1 MLRAS
6 VRHTNG
12 EVDLRAITNGRSVD
26 AQLPLSDQ
34 LLDLADAAV
43 NSVEHLPLAREQLRS
58 AAGTAVMNDAAAVIA
73 NFEMMTRVADTTGA
87 AVDVANE
94 ERLTPVIA
102 AIGVADFETARWG

>member
-6 VRHTNG
+6 VKHANG
-12 EVDLRAITNGRSVD
+12 EVDLRAITDGRSVD
-26 AQLPLSDQ
+26 ALLPLSEQ
-34 LLDLADAAV
+34 LVGLADAAV
-43 NSVEHLPLAREQLRS
+43 NNVEQLGFARGQLRGVAS
-58 AAGTAVMNDAAAVIA
+58 TAVLNDAAAVIA

-94 ERLTPVIA
+94 QRLTPVIT

>member
-6 VRHTNG
+6 VRHASG
-12 EVDLRAITNGRSVD
+12 EVDLRAITDGRTVD
-26 AQLPLSDQ
+26 ALLPLSQQ
-34 LLDLADAAV
+34 LIDLADAAV
-43 NSVEHLPLAREQLRS
+43 NDVEQLDVSRGNLRS
-58 AAGTAVMNDAAAVIA
+58 MAGTAVLNDAAAVIA

-94 ERLTPVIA
+94 ARLAPVIA